1 MQLHAYTRTISDLF
15 SVKKKYIVPRFQRP
29 YSWKRTEVRELW
41 EDIVGNIS
49 CSESEFS
56 HSEYFIG
63 TIVLVGDDKKSSLL
77 IVDGQQRLTTLTIL
91 LSAICRSFIKID
103 ERKKAEAIYN
113 TYMVGSD
120 DEGETYFKLENENPK
135 PFFQNEIQH
144 IEEMN
149 NSSAETDEEKNL
161 QENFSEF
168 MNLLSNDKLKEVF
181 QLDVMNKEMYSKAL
195 SAVREEVL
203 NYLKVIYITVQEEEE
218 AYTIFETL
226 NARGMDLSS
235 VDLIKNTLFKNL
247 KTVHPD
253 DDARTKWN
261 KIVKEMNDRASS
273 STGNL
278 ESYVRHWWI
287 SRYSNASKDSLY
299 KNFKRELSVQT
310 FDAKSF
316 LLDLYEDCKVYKII
330 SYPYKE
336 DFPQQEDLDIY
347 NALIALNIFKVSQ
360 HKPLLL
366 SLFHLKQKKLVKHKD
381 FVNTLRVIEDFHFVF
396 NAVCSQRASGLDQI
410 YSKTARD
417 LFKSESKTNSKKI
430 LSELQQQ
437 LRDKLPDKST
447 FISNFSDLSF
457 LSKKESDKKLIQYIF
472 MRIECT
478 RYEYREFAPEKFT
491 LEHIEPQKSKL
502 IAKDIVGKIGNLL
515 PLGNALNQEADD
527 LPVPDKIVIYEKSNF
542 ALTQNFAK
550 EFDYSWNKSKIVE
563 RSVSLADYYYNEVLF
578 SKVIE

>member
-1 MQLHAYTRTISDLF
+1 
-15 SVKKKYIVPRFQRP
+15 
-29 YSWKRTEVRELW
+29 
-41 EDIVGNIS
+41 
-49 CSESEFS
+49 
-56 HSEYFIG
+56 
-63 TIVLVGDDKKSSLL
+63 
-77 IVDGQQRLTTLTIL
+77 
-91 LSAICRSFIKID
+91 
-103 ERKKAEAIYN
+103 
-113 TYMVGSD
+113 MVGSD

-135 PFFQNEIQH
+135 PFFQSEIQH

-330 SYPYKE
+330 SYPHKE
-336 DFPQQEDLDIY
+336 DFPNKRIWIY
-347 NALIALNIFKVSQ
+347 IM
-360 HKPLLL
+360 H
-366 SLFHLKQKKLVKHKD
+366 
-381 FVNTLRVIEDFHFVF
+381 
-396 NAVCSQRASGLDQI
+396 
-410 YSKTARD
+410 
-417 LFKSESKTNSKKI
+417 
-430 LSELQQQ
+430 
-437 LRDKLPDKST
+437 
-447 FISNFSDLSF
+447 
-457 LSKKESDKKLIQYIF
+457 
-472 MRIECT
+472 
-478 RYEYREFAPEKFT
+478 
-491 LEHIEPQKSKL
+491 
-502 IAKDIVGKIGNLL
+502 
-515 PLGNALNQEADD
+515 
-527 LPVPDKIVIYEKSNF
+527 
-542 ALTQNFAK
+542 
-550 EFDYSWNKSKIVE
+550 
-563 RSVSLADYYYNEVLF
+563 
-578 SKVIE
+578 